1 MNKKLVG
8 IILGLLAA
16 VIIWVLP
23 IAGLPAAGQ
32 KALAITVFVVIW
44 WVFGVMHP
52 AYTTLL
58 LFLGYIVLIGNVTAA
73 DGSTISMTG
82 QVFRLFTLPL
92 GWLMIGA
99 FLIAAAVTKSGLAK
113 RISYFLMIR
122 FARSYKSIIVLGYV
136 LGLVLSFVIPHPFPR
151 VLLIMAMLG
160 QVIKEAKANEA
171 DTASLGFAVFSAATA
186 TAMVLLVGDS
196 VLNVAGVGFSGES
209 VGFIEWIKYMA
220 VPGLIASVLMMLLTF
235 VVFKQTGP
243 FEINKE
249 KIIEDQKHLGPMTRD
264 EKVVGIWVLIALV
277 LWSTDFIH
285 HIDPAWVA
293 LAVAVGL
300 ALPYVGKV
308 LTPSDIATGVNWPI
322 VIFVVGALAIGS
334 VGSATGMAQWLASVV
349 LPANPPT
356 NAFAF
361 AGMIGGVTMLLHMIL
376 GSALACM
383 SVVSPPMVNY
393 AISAGWSPIVPALLV
408 YTAVNMHYLL
418 PFQHVTMLLGAGDTG
433 KYGNAET
440 LKYGIPLTI
449 VCLVVMIGVMVP
461 WWMLIGLIPT

>member
-1 MNKKLVG
+1 MDKKLVG
-8 IILGLLAA
+8 IILGFLAAA
-16 VIIWVLP
+16 VIWLLP
-23 IAGLPAAGQ
+23 IANLPEAGQ
-32 KALAITVFVVIW
+32 KCLAITVFVVIW

-58 LFLGYIVLIGNVTAA
+58 LFLGYIVLIGDVTAA
-73 DGSTISMTG
+73 DGSTVSMTG

-171 DTASLGFAVFSAATA
+171 DTAALGFSVFAAATA

-196 VLNVAGVGFSGES
+196 VLNVAGVGFSGEN

-220 VPGLIASVLMMLLTF
+220 VPGLIASVLMLLLNF
-235 VVFKQTGP
+235 AIFKQTGP

-249 KIIEDQKHLGPMTRD
+249 QIIEDQKKLGPMTRD

-293 LAVAVGL
+293 LMVAVGL
-300 ALPYVGKV
+300 ALPYIGKV
-308 LTPSDIATGVNWPI
+308 LTPGDIISGVNWPI
-322 VIFVVGALAIGS
+322 VLFVVGALAIGS
-334 VGSATGMAQWLASVV
+334 VGSATGMAQWLASTV
-349 LPANPPT
+349 LPANPPS

-433 KYGNAET
+433 KYGNKET
-440 LKYGIPLTI
+440 LKYGIPLTL
-449 VCLVVMIGVMVP
+449 VCLIVMIGVMVP